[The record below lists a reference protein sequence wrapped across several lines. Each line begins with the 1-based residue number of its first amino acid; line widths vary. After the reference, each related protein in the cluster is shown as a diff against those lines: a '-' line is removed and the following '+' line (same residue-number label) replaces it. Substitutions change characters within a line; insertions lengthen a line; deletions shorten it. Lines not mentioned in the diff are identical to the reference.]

1 MEPPQGEQPRR
12 RRFSA
17 TDGGSGGAAAA
28 PRRALARQSSMNDKR
43 RHTTGLELADVLLR
57 DSYQSLIA
65 DQVLGSNLVR
75 AVPVSQ
81 L

>member
-17 TDGGSGGAAAA
+17 TDGGSGAAAAA
-28 PRRALARQSSMNDKR
+28 PRRALVRQSSMNDKR
-43 RHTTGLELADVLLR
+43 RPTTGLELADVLLR

-75 AVPVSQ
+75 RRW